1 MGLDFIKKAAPDFH
15 KGLDRARLAFGTPG
29 LFRMEPGCVP
39 QAYAVQLRGD
49 QLLQSGEKVGVRL
62 DGQNV
67 VAMRGFEL
75 VGIFKNP
82 TPEVKA
88 ALVES
93 HGEAC
98 GVVQTIHTI
107 ARVAEVTLC

>member
-1 MGLDFIKKAAPDFH
+1 MGLDFIKKAARNFN
-15 KGLDRARLAFGTPG
+15 KGVDRARIALGTPG
-29 LFRMEPGCVP
+29 LFRLEPGCVP

-49 QLLQSGEKVGVRL
+49 KALQTGEKVGVRL

-67 VAMRGFEL
+67 LAVRGFEL
-75 VGIFKNP
+75 VGVFKNP

-88 ALVES
+88 ALSES

-98 GVVQTIHTI
+98 GVLQTIHAI
-107 ARVAEVTLC
+107 AGVAEITLC

>member
-1 MGLDFIKKAAPDFH
+1 MGLDFIKKAARTFN
-15 KGLDRARLAFGTPG
+15 KGLDKARITLGTPG
-29 LFRMEPGCVP
+29 LFRL
-39 QAYAVQLRGD
+39 AYAVQLRAD
-49 QLLQSGEKVGVRL
+49 KALQSGEKVGVRL

-67 VAMRGFEL
+67 LALRGFEL

-88 ALVES
+88 ALIES

-98 GVVQTIHTI
+98 GIVQTVHAI
-107 ARVAEVTLC
+107 AGVAEVTLC

>member
-1 MGLDFIKKAAPDFH
+1 MGLDFIKKAARTFN
-15 KGLDRARLAFGTPG
+15 KGLDKARITLGTPG
-29 LFRMEPGCVP
+29 LFRLQPGCVP
-39 QAYAVQLRGD
+39 QAYAVQLRAD
-49 QLLQSGEKVGVRL
+49 KALQSGEKVGVRL

-67 VAMRGFEL
+67 LALRGFEL

-88 ALVES
+88 ALIES

-98 GVVQTIHTI
+98 GIVQTVHAI
-107 ARVAEVTLC
+107 AGVAEVTLC